1 MTTVFRSASAL
12 ALLGAVFAAA
22 LSPAAHAVSPD
33 CSVEGGTLLSWPS
46 VDPIWELCWI
56 PPNSSVG
63 PRGSGLELR
72 AIHYQ
77 GIPVARRIHAPMLF
91 AEYNGGSGGD
101 CYRDWK
107 DDPTPILAHTS
118 THNQMAVPP
127 DLGRLATTA
136 CSVSQHP
143 TNSFGTCP
151 FQQPTGSGYSCT
163 ANSGVVIED
172 LGDQVRLTSQYRADW
187 YMYDS
192 RISFGANGVIEPI
205 FGFGNNNGTFN
216 NVTHWHHNYWR
227 FDFGIDGQNSHVV
240 SANGVDQTVE
250 FHDLRGAP
258 GSKTWAVRNPAT
270 GRGFQLVPG
279 ANDYVVGTNES
290 NRGFHTVDFMAT
302 RYVASEYGD
311 NPSYDLF
318 DCGMNQNALVN
329 GASIDQQDVVL
340 WYRVAVRDTT
350 SNSWPPGCGGV
361 GNPCIAQD
369 SMVCKN
375 AGPQLVPFGDW
386 GQGLP
391 EEADLAVAAESNPS
405 QASPGDIVQINVDI
419 ANIGPQDVSEAT
431 VTLDLPVNLG
441 LAAEQ
446 PISVNWTCVETS
458 AVLITC
464 TFGTGTI
471 GATFHSGFTV
481 NLEVDPAATAAD
493 YDTVVTVS
501 SSEWLDPNSGNNV
514 ATATTTVV
522 VLAEE
527 ADLSISAVDD
537 PDPVSAGASLLLQ
550 VTVANV
556 GPRAVSQAEVSVSL
570 PFEFTPGVGLQ
581 GGSSWSCE
589 EVSQGMLSCDL
600 VGGSIEAGSQSTFSI
615 PLSVSS
621 EALSGT
627 VQTTMNVQSGEWTDP
642 QAGNNMTAVNTTVSS
657 TPPPLPTLIFA
668 DDFEP

>member
-1 MTTVFRSASAL
+1 MTFVFRSASAL

-22 LSPAAHAVSPD
+22 PSPAAHAATPD

-46 VDPIWELCWI
+46 VDPVWELCWI

-72 AIHYQ
+72 AIHYR
-77 GIPVARRIHAPMLF
+77 GIPAARRIHAPMLF

-163 ANSGVVIED
+163 ASSGVVIED
-172 LGDQVRLTSQYRADW
+172 LGDQVSLTSQYRADW

-192 RISFGANGVIEPI
+192 RISFGANGVIVPT
-205 FGFGNNNGTFN
+205 FGFGNNNGTYN

-240 SANGVDQTVE
+240 SANGIDQTVE

-302 RYVASEYGD
+302 RYIASEYGD

-318 DCGMNQNALVN
+318 DCGMDQDALVN

-391 EEADLAVAAESNPS
+391 EEADLAVVAASDPL
-405 QASPGDIVQINVDI
+405 QASPGDVVQIAVDVN
-419 ANIGPQDVSEAT
+419 NIGPQDVNEAT
-431 VTLDLPVNLG
+431 VTLDLPANLG
-441 LAAEQ
+441 LAIDQ
-446 PISVNWTCVETS
+446 PVSANWSCAETS
-458 AVLITC
+458 AVLVTC
-464 TFGTGTI
+464 TFGNGSIAATGQSSF
-471 GATFHSGFTV
+471 GV
-481 NLEVDPAATAAD
+481 NLEVDLAATAAD
-493 YDTVVTVS
+493 YDTVVTLS
-501 SSEWLDPNSGNNV
+501 SSEWLDPSSANNV
-514 ATATTTVV
+514 STATTTVV
-522 VLAEE
+522 VLAKE
-527 ADLSISAVDD
+527 ADLSISASDD
-537 PDPVSAGASLLLQ
+537 PDPVSAGAPLLLQ
-550 VTVANV
+550 FTIANA
-556 GPRAVSQAEVSVSL
+556 GPRAVSQAEVSISL
-570 PFEFTPGVGLQ
+570 PLELTLAVGLL
-581 GGSSWSCE
+581 GSSDWSCQ
-589 EVSQGMLSCDL
+589 EVSQGTLACDF
-600 VGGSIEAGSQSTFSI
+600 VGASIEAAGQSSFSL
-615 PLSVSS
+615 PLSVSAK
-621 EALSGT
+621 ALSGS
-627 VQTTMNVQSGEWTDP
+627 VQTTMSVQSADWADP
-642 QAGNNMTAVNTTVSS
+642 QPGNNVFAVDTTISAA
-657 TPPPLPTLIFA
+657 PPILIFA